1 MRQFVDNS
9 GRYMLIIPPDWVFKN
24 DIYASKN
31 SVSNC
36 FELYENP
43 IGSFQI
49 SCHLITNN
57 KTNIKS
63 HLTKFIKQDIPS
75 GRIDFKEKFIPDDDI
90 DAYIWEDIIN
100 DNYLSCTYTYESV
113 QRGTDGL
120 KEELDKVRFCLSSI
134 RMIDEKYKDSVLNSY
149 RFNQFMNSYAASVDL
164 LQRAYDNGS
173 AIEITVLLSNQ
184 IDALLRLV
192 LILKKQLDDKSNI
205 IDTTLIYQR
214 EHDKPVM
221 EKQVY
226 RMALENG
233 IINKDLHDKLYI
245 LYDQRN
251 KVIHRYI
258 ITDLLTK
265 NVFET
270 AFEYSQIEKQIGK
283 IVKEYEQ
290 MQYIAKIGIYG
301 IAESPDKPLSNE
313 EQDELLNS
321 LKEKHA
327 HVKINSEITFKKFN
341 LNSNNEKA

>member
-24 DIYASKN
+24 DIYAAKN
-31 SVSNC
+31 SASNC
-36 FELYENP
+36 FEPYENP

-63 HLTKFIKQDIPS
+63 HLTKFIKHDIPS
-75 GRIDFKEKFIPDDDI
+75 GRIDFKEKFIPDDEI

-113 QRGTDGL
+113 QRGTDEL

-184 IDALLRLV
+184 IDASLRLV

-301 IAESPDKPLSNE
+301 IEESPDKPLSNE

>member
-1 MRQFVDNS
+1 
-9 GRYMLIIPPDWVFKN
+9 MLIIPPDWVFKN
-24 DIYASKN
+24 DIYAAKN

-63 HLTKFIKQDIPS
+63 HLTKFIKHDIPS
-75 GRIDFKEKFIPDDDI
+75 GRIDFKEKFIPDDEI

-113 QRGTDGL
+113 QRGTDEL
-120 KEELDKVRFCLSSI
+120 KEELDKIRFCLSSI

-192 LILKKQLDDKSNI
+192 LILKKQLDDKSNT

-214 EHDKPVM
+214 EHDRPVM

-226 RMALENG
+226 RKALENG
-233 IINKDLHDKLYI
+233 IISKDLHDKLYI

-301 IAESPDKPLSNE
+301 IEESPDKPLSNE

-327 HVKINSEITFKKFN
+327 HVKINSEITFRKFN